1 MSEIISTLVG
11 VENKEFFEDYAPVEL
26 WRHCQEDGW
35 FFYGAIVGDTACG
48 VIVAE
53 LQGITMV
60 IQSLYVAPGYRN
72 MGVATE
78 LLMTLQEEAKR
89 YSCPAIRMRFMEDL
103 EQEPGI
109 QHLIQM
115 FTSEISRT
123 GNAQYEFD
131 GTQVCWEK
139 MHLKKEKTEGCMV
152 LAECDK
158 RLAEQ
163 VKQCVERSSRCYVP
177 LPFRMENYDKRHS
190 VIYYKHHKLQ
200 GIMLMHQAK
209 DGVYVLDYMGNFG
222 EEPDVFLKLL
232 NCATASFQGT
242 ETECRYRVACI
253 NEKVGSLMKK
263 LIQIESRYELEAR
276 IPIM

>member
-1 MSEIISTLVG
+1 MSVIISTLVG
-11 VENKEFFEDYAPVEL
+11 TENKEFFEDYAPTEL
-26 WRHCQEDGW
+26 WTHLQEDGW
-35 FFYGAIVGDTACG
+35 FFYGAIVADTACG
-48 VIVAE
+48 AIVAE

-60 IQSLYVAPGYRN
+60 IQSIYVAPGYRN

-89 YSCPAIRMRFMEDL
+89 YGCPAIRMRFMEDL

-109 QHLIQM
+109 QHLIRM

-131 GTQVCWEK
+131 GTQVLWDK
-139 MHLKKEKTEGCMV
+139 MHLKKEKTEGCMP

-158 RLAEQ
+158 QSIEQ
-163 VKQCVERSSRCYVP
+163 VKQCVEHSSRCYIP
-177 LPFRMENYDKRHS
+177 LPFHIEEYDRKHS
-190 VIYYKHHKLQ
+190 VAYYKHNKLQ
-200 GIMLMHQAK
+200 GLLLMHQAE

-232 NCATASFQGT
+232 NNVTATFQGT
-242 ETECRYRVACI
+242 ETECRFRVACV
-253 NEKVGSLMKK
+253 NEKVEGLMKK
-263 LIQIESRYELEAR
+263 LVQTEPRYELEAR